1 MSDTKELLKWSLK
14 CGAFEIAV
22 ADATKLKD
30 IEALKEIC
38 QKCEDDLIR
47 DTAQRTYDSL
57 INSQ

>member
-1 MSDTKELLKWSLK
+1 MSLK

-22 ADATKLKD
+22 SDASKLKD
-30 IEALKEIC
+30 VDALKEIC
-38 QKCEDDLIR
+38 QNCNDDLIR